1 MPTYRVFATCDI
13 GAEALDRL
21 KERGYQLEVY
31 NSIEPPPKHLIV
43 QKVASGIDALIT
55 TLRDEID
62 DEVLRTGRDTL
73 QVVAHY
79 AVGFDNIDR
88 EAANR
93 YRIPF
98 TNTPDVLTEATAE
111 FALFMLGCL
120 SRKLYPSEKL
130 VRDLGWET
138 WHPYYPMLGDE
149 VSGKTV
155 AIIGAGRIGKALAVK
170 CTGLDV
176 DILCCAGQSQDSE
189 FVSNLQ
195 ELLTLRVDLGFSR
208 QARSVRYVM
217 LEEALECG
225 DYVSL
230 HVPLNQDTRHLI
242 NRKALR
248 LMKPT
253 AYLINTSR
261 GAVVDEEALV
271 EALEANEIAGAA
283 LDVFETE
290 PLPKDSLLRDPAL
303 EDRLRL
309 FHHFGSG
316 GRRTRLSADPD
327 VGMAG
332 RTVEGLVQVLERGS
346 DQDLTE
352 IPCVVNKEAF
362 TG

>member
-1 MPTYRVFATCDI
+1 MPAYRVFATCDI
-13 GAEALDRL
+13 GAEALNRL
-21 KERGYQLEVY
+21 KERGYQLEVHD
-31 NSIEPPPKHLIV
+31 SIEPPPKRLIV

-73 QVVAHY
+73 QVIAHY

-93 YRIPF
+93 YGIPF
-98 TNTPDVLTEATAE
+98 THTPDVLTEATAE

-120 SRKLYPSEKL
+120 SRKLYSSEKL
-130 VRDLGWET
+130 VRDSGWKT
-138 WHPYYPMLGDE
+138 WHPYHPLLGDE

-155 AIIGAGRIGKALAVK
+155 AIIGTGRIGKALAIK

-176 DILCCAGQSQDSE
+176 EILCCAGQNEDTE
-189 FVSNLQ
+189 FVNKMQ
-195 ELLTLRVDLGFSR
+195 QLLNLRVDLGLSR
-208 QARSVRYVM
+208 QARSVRYAT
-217 LEEALECG
+217 LEEALEGG

-230 HVPLNQDTRHLI
+230 HVPLNRETRHLI
-242 NRKALR
+242 NRQALR
-248 LMKPT
+248 RMRPT

-271 EALEANEIAGAA
+271 EALKENQIAGAA

-290 PLPKDSLLRDPAL
+290 PLPEDSPLRDPSL

-309 FHHFGSG
+309 FHHFASG
-316 GRRTRLSADPD
+316 GRRTRLSADPE

-332 RTVEGLVQVLERGS
+332 RTVEGLIQVLERKS
-346 DQDLTE
+346 DRELAE
-352 IPCVVNKEAF
+352 IPYVVNKEAF
-362 TG
+362 EG